1 MTNTISL
8 ALHAPDF
15 VLKKDESGTRYILS
29 FKTGEG
35 AQVEVDVTLDAAV
48 LELLMR
54 QASALLPSPNPELTS
69 PEVDNSWRETA
80 WPLRQLSNNAWQLL
94 LREVQAESLI
104 CVLWYLKDIKIA
116 KAVMR
121 NMSERAAA
129 MLTEDMVEKYNGCN
143 PDTLAAEDSR
153 IKGAREG
160 LKEML
165 EVLNRLVREG
175 QIGENFA

>member
-1 MTNTISL
+1 MQNTISL
-8 ALHAPDF
+8 ELHASDF
-15 VLKKDESGTRYILS
+15 TLKKDASGRCYMLS
-29 FKTGEG
+29 FKSGKG
-35 AQVEVDVTLDAAV
+35 AQVAVDVTLDAAV
-48 LELLMR
+48 LESLMR

-69 PEVDNSWRETA
+69 PEVNNSWRETA

-104 CVLWYLKDIKIA
+104 CVLWYLKDIKVA
-116 KAVMR
+116 RAVMR

-153 IKGAREG
+153 IKDARAG

-165 EVLNRLVREG
+165 EVLNRLVVEG
-175 QIGENFA
+175 QIGEDFA